1 MHSKAMYVFFWWAS
15 GVARGSGWQHIGAY
29 INLGAFYVVGLP
41 VAIILGFVVHLKA
54 KGLWIGIV
62 TGSVVQSTLLSIITG
77 FTNWK
82 KQVLVQILHF
92 SSKFVNFLF
101 HLMLCLVLE

>member
-1 MHSKAMYVFFWWAS
+1 M
-15 GVARGSGWQHIGAY
+15 
-29 INLGAFYVVGLP
+29 
-41 VAIILGFVVHLKA
+41 AIILGFVVHLKA

-77 FTNWK
+77 LTNWK
-82 KQVLVQILHF
+82 KQVLVQILQF